1 MEIIKYCQ
9 KISDQAYEQEKE
21 RENKIN
27 CKADYLFKWLTLF
40 VGIFNI
46 AVPIIVKE
54 AEINYRDFWFIVLY
68 IFLMVLVVGAML
80 VIVILNFPKKVKIY
94 PGGSDILK
102 KIQKSANEDADDFWG
117 AYQNILYKDVL
128 TKQLSKNN
136 NYALVCVTIA
146 NILLLMALVCM
157 AIFFGYI
164 TWGM

>member
-1 MEIIKYCQ
+1 MEIIEYCQ

-21 RENKIN
+21 RESKIN

-54 AEINYRDFWFIVLY
+54 AEINYRDFCFIVLY
-68 IFLMVLVVGAML
+68 ILLMVLVVCAML
-80 VIVILNFPKKVKIY
+80 VIVILNLPKKVKIY
-94 PGGSDILK
+94 PCGSDILK
-102 KIQKSANEDADDFWG
+102 KIQKSSNENSDDFLG

-146 NILLLMALVCM
+146 NILLLMALICM

-164 TWGM
+164 TWRM